1 MFRSIKDVLKRRVKE
16 LKIDNGLNEQVV
28 LGLIEDFLKQNEFF
42 LCFPK
47 SFRNKELLIVSS
59 KAVIANE
66 LNDKKQLIFDFLKEE
81 CPDII
86 IDKIKIV
93 INNNL

>member
-1 MFRSIKDVLKRRVKE
+1 MFRSIKDVLKKRVKE
-16 LKIDNGLNEQVV
+16 LKLDNGLKEQIV
-28 LGLIEDFLKQNEFF
+28 LSLMEDFLKQKKFF

-47 SFRNKELLIVSS
+47 SFRNKELLIISS

-81 CPDII
+81 CPDIS